1 MMFNIGLSNVASAP
15 SNAPESQSSYGH
27 YLANCASKLD
37 SICSKDIYFAVF
49 FGNTTVIEDCCNE
62 LVYDVGKVCHD
73 DMTKYVLT
81 KTKFRSNNAQ
91 ILKRSEKVWNDCVA
105 IES

>member
-1 MMFNIGLSNVASAP
+1 MLNIGLSNVASAP
-15 SNAPESQSSYGH
+15 SNASGPQSSNEH

-37 SICSKDIYFAVF
+37 TICGKDIYFAVV
-49 FGNTTVIEDCCNE
+49 FGNTTVIEDCCDE

-73 DMTKYVLT
+73 DMTKYVLI
-81 KTKFRSNNAQ
+81 KTKFTRGNTK
-91 ILKRSEKVWNDCVA
+91 ILKRSKKVWNDCVA